1 MQAQDGV
8 VLEHPAGEVA
18 PGLRL
23 DLHMDENELRLS
35 VAGFEPATT
44 SASRA
49 LPSGTLAKTSLS
61 TKRRVSKSRPGR
73 GWASFLKKISAGFG
87 TLVHPAIA
95 VPNRPPK
102 PGESEKKKRESAD
115 FRGRGDGQ

>member
-1 MQAQDGV
+1 
-8 VLEHPAGEVA
+8 
-18 PGLRL
+18 
-23 DLHMDENELRLS
+23 MDENELRLS
-35 VAGFEPATT
+35 VAGFEPGDDVGLA
-44 SASRA
+44 RLA
-49 LPSGTLAKTSLS
+49 LGDVGEDFLVDETQGLE
-61 TKRRVSKSRPGR
+61 VEPGR